1 MDHTLQIGDT
11 QFFVRTEG
19 QGMPLL
25 LAHGFPLD
33 HHMWDNVLPMLAEH
47 HEVIAPDL
55 RGFGCSDGY
64 LEVFPMEMLADDLDA
79 LLDALGV
86 ARPVIFCGL
95 SMGGYIG
102 WQMWK
107 RHRDRL
113 AALIQLD
120 TRAAADT
127 EIQARARGVNAMQ
140 TLAAGMK
147 DVPKAMLP
155 KLLGETTQQT
165 KPEVVEALSEIILRQ
180 DPRAAAAAQRGMA
193 QRPDV
198 QTWLPEIHIPALV
211 LCGSED
217 AISPPDEMQSFAEEI
232 PGAEFIEIEGAGHM
246 IPMENPTATAEA
258 ILSFCRKIGVE
269 EG

>member
-1 MDHTLQIGDT
+1 MNHTLRIGDT

-19 QGMPLL
+19 SGMPLL

-33 HHMWDNVLPMLAEH
+33 HHMWDDVLPMLAQH

-64 LEVFPMEMLADDLDA
+64 REVVPMEMLADDLDA

-102 WQMWK
+102 WQMWR

-120 TRAAADT
+120 TRAAADS
-127 EIQARARGVNAMQ
+127 EIQARARGVNAQQ
-140 TLAAGMK
+140 TLATGMK

-155 KLLGETTQQT
+155 KLLGESTRQNR
-165 KPEVVEALSEIILRQ
+165 PVVGEALTEMILRQ

-193 QRPDV
+193 QRADV
-198 QTWLPEIHIPALV
+198 QSWLSEITIPTLV
-211 LCGSED
+211 MGGRED
-217 AISPPDEMQSFAEEI
+217 SISPPDEMRSFAEAI
-232 PGAEFIEIEGAGHM
+232 PGSEFVEIEGAGHM
-246 IPMENPTATAEA
+246 IPMENPAATAEA

-269 EG
+269 EK